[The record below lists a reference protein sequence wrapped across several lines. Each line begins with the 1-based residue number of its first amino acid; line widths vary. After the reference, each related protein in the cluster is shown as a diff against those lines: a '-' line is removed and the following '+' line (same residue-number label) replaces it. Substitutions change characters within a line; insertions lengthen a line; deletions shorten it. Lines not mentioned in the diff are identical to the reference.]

1 LIQDLEGIVASFC
14 TSVRGLWKIWNLGVD
29 RNEEIEK
36 VGDEVEGGVE
46 SEEVEDERTQDR
58 EKFDGGAKS
67 EVDMVDEGTERGG
80 DGVRILKALL
90 EVEEVE
96 VLTSVLNFRY

>member
-1 LIQDLEGIVASFC
+1 MKELK
-14 TSVRGLWKIWNLGVD
+14 T
-29 RNEEIEK
+29 EEI
-36 VGDEVEGGVE
+36 V
-46 SEEVEDERTQDR
+46 
-58 EKFDGGAKS
+58 DGGAKS

-80 DGVRILKALL
+80 HGVRILKALL